1 MLAKQGTLISIAIVL
16 LLAACA
22 GGPTA
27 DPDPRGG
34 GGGDTGGGGG
44 GDTGGG
50 GGGGGDPPPPVT
62 ALFVASDAERLTYE
76 TVFAP
81 AVSATARDSVI
92 GGITTDFP
100 ALPTTGSMTYAG
112 YLEIV
117 VGSSVAYANV
127 AAPATVTLTLLD
139 LGITGEATGFMGS
152 ALDENL
158 EEQLVNYAGT
168 ILISGGNVS
177 EGTFGNAAVML
188 DIDGTLD
195 SGLHLFSV
203 DGTLTGGL
211 YGVDGEGLRARAST
225 TSIDGSFAAKVD
237 GTAALIGSGTLS
249 ALFSSSTP

>member
-1 MLAKQGTLISIAIVL
+1 MLAKQGTLISIAVVL
-16 LLAACA
+16 LLAACT

-44 GDTGGG
+44 GDHGGG
-50 GGGGGDPPPPVT
+50 GGGVDPPPPVT

-81 AVSATARDSVI
+81 AVIAMARDSVM

-127 AAPATVTLTLLD
+127 AAPATLTLTLQD

-168 ILISGGNVS
+168 ILIYGGHVR
-177 EGTFGNAAVML
+177 EGAFGNAAVTL

-203 DGTLTGGL
+203 DGTLIGSL
-211 YGVDGEGLRARAST
+211 YGLDGEGLRARAST

-249 ALFSSSTP
+249 ALVASTTP